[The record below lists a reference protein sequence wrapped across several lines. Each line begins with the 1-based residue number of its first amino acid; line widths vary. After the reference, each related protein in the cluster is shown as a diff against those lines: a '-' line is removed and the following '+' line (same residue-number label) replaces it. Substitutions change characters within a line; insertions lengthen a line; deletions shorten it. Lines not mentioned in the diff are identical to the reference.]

1 MTIGSRTGFAL
12 VAGLL
17 ALPALSAAASP
28 GSAQT
33 GEPEGVALASAS
45 RLWLEGGS
53 TLGEWTCEATRLEG
67 SVRAAGGE
75 ASQTGRG
82 AVLPRIEGVA
92 VRVPVKEIRCGKA
105 PMERDLYR
113 ALRADLH
120 PVIEFSLARSHAEE
134 AVDGAVP
141 VTVAGSLSVAGTTR
155 PVELEVLVGES
166 GRGELAVRGTAEVRM
181 TEFGVSPPTA
191 FFGLL
196 RADERLRVRFDL
208 RVPVEELAEGPKAH
222 EELMAACLDE
232 WKHEA
237 VGSIANGDRRPVPTR
252 CPGR

>member
-1 MTIGSRTGFAL
+1 MTNGSRTGFAL

-67 SVRAAGGE
+67 SVRTAGGE
-75 ASQTGRG
+75 ASQVG
-82 AVLPRIEGVA
+82 AALPRIEGV
-92 VRVPVKEIRCGKA
+92 VVHVPVKEIRCGKA

-120 PVIEFSLARSHAEE
+120 PVIEFSLARSHAKE

-155 PVELEVLVGES
+155 PVELEVLVGEA

-181 TEFGVSPPTA
+181 TEFGISPPTA

-208 RVPVEELAEGPKAH
+208 RVPVEELAEGTKAR
-222 EELMAACLDE
+222 EELMADCLDE

-237 VGSIANGDRRPVPTR
+237 VGSGANGGRKPAPGR